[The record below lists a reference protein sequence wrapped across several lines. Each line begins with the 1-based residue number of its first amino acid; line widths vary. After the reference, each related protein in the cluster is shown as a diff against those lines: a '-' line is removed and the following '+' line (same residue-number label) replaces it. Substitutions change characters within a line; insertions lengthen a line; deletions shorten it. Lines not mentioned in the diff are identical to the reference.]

1 VVSSWIRILET
12 GKKKSQG
19 FTLIEFLVVLVI
31 LSVVLGLATLRLP
44 NQDQRYF
51 QDRLEQLTA
60 GLNIAQDESV
70 ITGVPILVQIDPV
83 GWRFYQLQA
92 RNQFRLLQSP
102 LAPQVWHKKV
112 ELSGLTELV
121 IGQESIAEPWSV
133 EIKQEQFKAQISK
146 TEMRLFQLQIIR

>member
-1 VVSSWIRILET
+1 
-12 GKKKSQG
+12 
-19 FTLIEFLVVLVI
+19 
-31 LSVVLGLATLRLP
+31 
-44 NQDQRYF
+44 
-51 QDRLEQLTA
+51 
-60 GLNIAQDESV
+60 
-70 ITGVPILVQIDPV
+70 V

-146 TEMRLFQLQIIR
+146 TEMLLFQLQIIR

>member
-1 VVSSWIRILET
+1 LET

>member
-1 VVSSWIRILET
+1 MSSWIRILET

>member
-1 VVSSWIRILET
+1 MRILET

-60 GLNIAQDESV
+60 SLNIAQDESV
-70 ITGVPILVQIDPV
+70 ITGAPILVQIDPV

-112 ELSGLTELV
+112 ELNGLTELV
-121 IGQESIAEPWSV
+121 IGQESITEPWSV
-133 EIKQEQFKAQISK
+133 EIKQEQLKAQISK
-146 TEMRLFQLQIIR
+146 TEMLLFQLQIIP

>member
-1 VVSSWIRILET
+1 MVSSWIRILET

-112 ELSGLTELV
+112 ELNGLTELV
-121 IGQESIAEPWSV
+121 IGQESITEPWSV
-133 EIKQEQFKAQISK
+133 EIKQEQLKAQISK
-146 TEMRLFQLQIIR
+146 TEMLLFQLQIIP

>member
-1 VVSSWIRILET
+1 LET

-102 LAPQVWHKKV
+102 LAPQTWSKKV

-121 IGQESIAEPWSV
+121 IGQESITEPWSV
-133 EIKQEQFKAQISK
+133 EIKQDQFKAQISK
-146 TEMRLFQLQIIR
+146 TEMLLFQLQIIR

>member
-1 VVSSWIRILET
+1 MSSWIRILET

-83 GWRFYQLQA
+83 GWRFYQLHA

-102 LAPQVWHKKV
+102 LAPQDWHKKV

-121 IGQESIAEPWSV
+121 IGQESITEPWSV
-133 EIKQEQFKAQISK
+133 EVKQDQFKAQISR
-146 TEMRLFQLQIIR
+146 TEMLLFQLQIIR

>member
-1 VVSSWIRILET
+1 MSSWKRILET

-60 GLNIAQDESV
+60 SLNIAQDESV

-112 ELSGLTELV
+112 ELNGLTELV
-121 IGQESIAEPWSV
+121 IGQESITEPWSV
-133 EIKQEQFKAQISK
+133 EIKQEQLKAQISK
-146 TEMRLFQLQIIR
+146 TEMLLFQLQIIP

>member
-1 VVSSWIRILET
+1 VSSWIRILET

>member
-1 VVSSWIRILET
+1 MVSSWIRILET

-112 ELSGLTELV
+112 ELSGLTEFV

>member
-1 VVSSWIRILET
+1 MVSSWIRILET

-146 TEMRLFQLQIIR
+146 TEMLLFQLQIIR

>member
-1 VVSSWIRILET
+1 MVSSWIRILET

-133 EIKQEQFKAQISK
+133 EIKQDQFKAQISK